1 MITSKCTKRKVTM
14 ADSEVA
20 IRTTT
25 EDRERTEAITTKEA
39 TETIG
44 IERVIKDTDR
54 IRLLLVRKTRK
65 AKFNKK
71 EVKDRSSKP
80 QEEEEA
86 TSKEEDTEEEVD
98 IQEEST
104 EEATEEET
112 EKVKAILITEIS
124 MFH

>member
-1 MITSKCTKRKVTM
+1 MIISKSTKRKVTM
-14 ADSEVA
+14 VDSEVA

-86 TSKEEDTEEEVD
+86 TSKEEDTEE
-98 IQEEST
+98 
-104 EEATEEET
+104 ATEEET